1 MDNKPKTKEVIRTV
15 KEHTAGEVK
24 DKVAQVGFKTKE
36 TVKDKTEEQF
46 VPSQNRKQEQSAE
59 SHASDK
65 VTETAEHAADDVK
78 YTAGKV
84 VTSTA
89 KQIKK
94 KYVQKKSEVS
104 YANEPEE
111 TAETELTEVNTPGE
125 EISSPE
131 NPPKEKQD
139 ALPEAKKDIKEKAE
153 TETADQAKNTKET
166 AADSKKPQQKTDA
179 EKGKGSVNPAEKSV
193 VTSSNNTESV
203 KKDDAIQETKKNII
217 RKKPNDKADIK
228 ELQLSLPKE
237 QQVESTAP
245 EREIRPRTREK
256 NVPKQ
261 RGQMN
266 VKSVGIK
273 PGEYRKP
280 ASQAQNVKRIERN
293 TSKTIK
299 AADKSFKKAEKKA
312 KATKKAAERTAK
324 AAKRSEEAARRTVKV
339 AVKAVK
345 AAIKATVEG
354 IKAAVAAAKELIA
367 VAAAGSPAAIVI
379 IIVICLIAAVGGSCF
394 GIFLAN
400 DETTGTEMT
409 VTQAISTLSGDFYNR
424 VFNMEGRSDADEVK
438 IVGDVTINW
447 KNVLSVYAVKY
458 TNSDDGFEVATID
471 GNKLEKMKKVL
482 DDMYAVSG
490 IMVPKVTTTKDAN
503 GNNVTTTTKE
513 FIITIVGV
521 SAKSQAAVYRFT
533 DDENK
538 QLEELLSDDYAP
550 LWDEL
555 ISSGGTIINGD
566 TSHISV
572 GQFAWPLSIDGNISS
587 NYGYRTDPINGVR
600 KLHGGTDIAAPAGTP
615 ILAAADG
622 VVTTAGYNNGGY
634 GYYVIIKH
642 DDVYQTLYGHCSVLH
657 VTAGQAVKQGQL
669 IAEVGSTGHST
680 GNHLHF
686 EVRINGNRV
695 DAMQFYK

>member
-1 MDNKPKTKEVIRTV
+1 MDNKPKTKKVIRTI

-36 TVKDKTEEQF
+36 TVKDKTEGQF
-46 VPSQNRKQEQSAE
+46 VPSQSRKQEQSAE
-59 SHASDK
+59 SYAPDK
-65 VTETAEHAADDVK
+65 VTEAAEHVADDVK

-94 KYVQKKSEVS
+94 KYVQKKTEVS
-104 YANEPEE
+104 YANEPKDAYETKLTDISAPSEE
-111 TAETELTEVNTPGE
+111 TP
-125 EISSPE
+125 SQP
-131 NPPKEKQD
+131 NPPKEKQY
-139 ALPEAKKDIKEKAE
+139 ALPEAKKDFKKKAE
-153 TETADQAKNTKET
+153 TETADPAKNTKET
-166 AADSKKPQQKTDA
+166 AADTKKLQQKTDA
-179 EKGKGSVNPAEKSV
+179 EKGKRSANHEKESTVTNNNNNGSVNKNGTV
-193 VTSSNNTESV
+193 
-203 KKDDAIQETKKNII
+203 QETKKNSV
-217 RKKPNDKADIK
+217 RQRQNERVNIK
-228 ELQLSLPKE
+228 ERQLSLPKK

-245 EREIRPRTREK
+245 EREIKPRTK
-256 NVPKQ
+256 QKALPKQ

-339 AVKAVK
+339 AVKTVK

-367 VAAAGSPAAIVI
+367 AAAAGSPAAIII

-438 IVGDVTINW
+438 IIGDVSINW

-458 TNSDDGFEVATID
+458 TNSNDGFEVATID
-471 GNKLEKMKKVL
+471 NAKLEKMKTVL
-482 DDMYAVSG
+482 NDMYTVSG
-490 IMVPKVTTTKDAN
+490 VMVPKVTTTKDEN
-503 GNNVTTTTKE
+503 GNTVTTTTKE

-521 SAKSQAAVYRFT
+521 SAKSQAAVYRFS

-538 QLEELLSDDYAP
+538 QLDELLSDDYAP

-555 ISSGGTIINGD
+555 ISSGTIINGE

-572 GQFAWPLSIDGNISS
+572 GQFAWPLSIDGHISS
-587 NYGYRTDPINGVR
+587 NYGYRTDPINGIR
-600 KLHGGTDIAAPAGTP
+600 KLHGGTDIAAPQGTP